1 MPNAVHRSEKD
12 EWKFTAQNILTGTG
26 PKMPPLTEEPEDSQI
41 SQEKPFSVM
50 GDDGAKH
57 QTGMKLFW
65 IVLALCLS
73 VFLEALDLTIV
84 TTAIPTITDHF
95 HSLQDVGWYGSAY
108 LLTSAS
114 LQLLFGRIY
123 SQFTIKWVYL
133 SSIVI
138 FELGSLIC
146 GVANRSSIFIIGR
159 AIAGVGSAG
168 IFTGSLVILSQ
179 SVRLERR
186 PFFTGIIGSMYG
198 IASVVGPV
206 LGGLFANKLTWRW
219 CFLINLPLGAVA
231 ALVIITLL
239 EPTRHSGEQD
249 TKANRLRQCDPFGS
263 VLFIAATVC
272 LLLALQWG
280 GTQHDWNSWRVIL
293 LFCSFGILILVF
305 VLVQYIR
312 QECATVPPRIFL
324 QRTVWS
330 SSLFGFCLGGAA
342 LSSVYFLPIWFQAVK
357 GVSPVVSGFMML
369 PILISFAL
377 VSVLS
382 GILVT
387 VAGYYTPFMLAGTVF
402 CSFAYGLM
410 STATPD
416 TSMLT
421 WVGYQILAG
430 AGAGFA
436 TNQCLIA
443 VQVVLDTDDIPT
455 GTALVFFFRILGSA
469 IFVSISDCV
478 FTNKLRQL
486 LLINVPSVDPDIILK
501 AGATNFRDVVSL
513 ADQPAVLAAYNGA
526 ISKTFVVCAVVSAV
540 GIMGA
545 LSAEW
550 KSVRASNESSK
561 L

>member
-73 VFLEALDLTIV
+73 VFLEALAARIQLTGGHNSPDLTIV

-95 HSLQDVGWYGSAY
+95 HSLQDVGWYGSGMSNPRLLLRRKPCANMMFLRTAY

-421 WVGYQILAG
+421 W
-430 AGAGFA
+430 
-436 TNQCLIA
+436 
-443 VQVVLDTDDIPT
+443 
-455 GTALVFFFRILGSA
+455 
-469 IFVSISDCV
+469 
-478 FTNKLRQL
+478 
-486 LLINVPSVDPDIILK
+486 
-501 AGATNFRDVVSL
+501 
-513 ADQPAVLAAYNGA
+513 PAVLAAYNGA